1 MNYIVFDLEWN
12 QSPYGQS
19 GEHPRMPFEI
29 IEIGAV
35 KLNEH
40 FEITDEYV
48 SLIKPKLYKKLH
60 RSIKP
65 MLNYDEEELKNSGK
79 PFKEACT
86 AFLEWCGEDYVF
98 CTWGASDLYYLQSNM
113 DFYYMEKLEF
123 PLKYY
128 NIQQIYADMSDEE
141 GKISKLEKAC
151 QELEIPETEPFHSA
165 VNDARYTARVL
176 AKIRPDDLEERY
188 TFDIYR
194 HPKKKE
200 DEIIAKHAGVL
211 EKISSEYGSKQ
222 DAMEDK
228 DLMVI
233 KCAKCGRRCAR
244 KIKWFQSGSN
254 TSVAVGRCIYHGYML
269 SRIKLKPAGGS
280 DDNVFALKKTEKVD
294 RKAVEEVRNRQ
305 IELREKRKQKRR
317 DLSKRKKENR
327 EEK

>member
-35 KLNEH
+35 KLNDDLK
-40 FEITDEYV
+40 ITDEYV
-48 SLIKPKLYKKLH
+48 SLIRPKLYKRLH

-65 MLNYDEEELKNSGK
+65 MLNYDEEDLKNGK
-79 PFKEACT
+79 PFKEACKE
-86 AFLEWCGEDYVF
+86 FLDWCGEDYVF
-98 CTWGASDLYYLQSNM
+98 CTWGASDLFYLQSNM

-128 NIQQIYADMSDEE
+128 NIQQIYADLFDEE

-151 QELEIPETEPFHSA
+151 GELEIPEVEPFHSA

-200 DEIIAKHAGVL
+200 EEIVAKHAGVL
-211 EKISSEYGSKQ
+211 EKISSEYDSKQ
-222 DAMEDK
+222 IAMEDK
-228 DLMVI
+228 DLLVI

-244 KIKWFQSGSN
+244 KIKWYQSGSN

-269 SRIKLKPAGGS
+269 SRIKLKSAGGS
-280 DDNVFALKKTEKVD
+280 DDNVFALKRTEKVD
-294 RKAVEEVRNRQ
+294 KKTVEEVRNRQ
-305 IELREKRKQKRR
+305 VELREKRKQKRHE
-317 DLSKRKKENR
+317 LSKRKKENR

>member
-35 KLNEH
+35 KLNDDL
-40 FEITDEYV
+40 EITDEYV
-48 SLIKPKLYKKLH
+48 SLIKPKLYKRLH

-65 MLNYDEEELKNSGK
+65 MLNYDEEDLKNGK
-79 PFKEACT
+79 PFKEACKE
-86 AFLEWCGEDYVF
+86 FLDWCGEEYVF
-98 CTWGASDLYYLQSNM
+98 CTWGASDLFYLQSNM

-128 NIQQIYADMSDEE
+128 NIQQIYADLYDEE

-151 QELEIPETEPFHSA
+151 GELEIPEDEPFHSA

-200 DEIIAKHAGVL
+200 DEIVAKHAGVL
-211 EKISSEYGSKQ
+211 EKISSEYDSKQ
-222 DAMEDK
+222 IAMEDK
-228 DLMVI
+228 DLLVI
-233 KCAKCGRRCAR
+233 KCARCGRRCAR
-244 KIKWFQSGSN
+244 KIKWYQSGSN

-269 SRIKLKPAGGS
+269 SRIKLKSAGGS
-280 DDNVFALKKTEKVD
+280 DDNVFALKRTEKVD
-294 RKAVEEVRNRQ
+294 KKTVEEVRNRQ
-305 IELREKRKQKRR
+305 IELREKRKQKRHE
-317 DLSKRKKENR
+317 LSKRKKENR

>member
-35 KLNEH
+35 KLNDDL
-40 FEITDEYV
+40 EITDEYV
-48 SLIKPKLYKKLH
+48 SLIRPKLYKRLH

-65 MLNYDEEELKNSGK
+65 MLNYDEEDLKNGK
-79 PFKEACT
+79 PFKEACKE
-86 AFLEWCGEDYVF
+86 FLDWCGEDYVF
-98 CTWGASDLYYLQSNM
+98 CTWGASDLFYLQSNM

-128 NIQQIYADMSDEE
+128 NIQQIYADLFDEE

-151 QELEIPETEPFHSA
+151 GELEIPEVEPFHSA

-176 AKIRPDDLEERY
+176 ARIRPDDLEERY

-200 DEIIAKHAGVL
+200 EEIVAKHAGVL
-211 EKISSEYGSKQ
+211 EKISSEYDSKQ
-222 DAMEDK
+222 IAMEDK
-228 DLMVI
+228 DLLVI
-233 KCAKCGRRCAR
+233 KCARCGRRCAR
-244 KIKWFQSGSN
+244 KIKWYQSGSN

-269 SRIKLKPAGGS
+269 SRIKLKSAGGS
-280 DDNVFALKKTEKVD
+280 DDNVFALKRTEKVD
-294 RKAVEEVRNRQ
+294 KKTVEEVRNRQ
-305 IELREKRKQKRR
+305 IELREKRKQKRHE
-317 DLSKRKKENR
+317 LSKRKKENR

>member
-35 KLNEH
+35 KLNDDL
-40 FEITDEYV
+40 EITDEYV
-48 SLIKPKLYKKLH
+48 SLIRPKLYKRLH

-65 MLNYDEEELKNSGK
+65 MLNYDEEDLKNGK
-79 PFKEACT
+79 PFKEACKE
-86 AFLEWCGEDYVF
+86 FLDWCGEEYVF
-98 CTWGASDLYYLQSNM
+98 CTWGASDLFYLQSNM

-128 NIQQIYADMSDEE
+128 NIQQIYADLYDED

-151 QELEIPETEPFHSA
+151 GELEIPEVEPFHSA

-176 AKIRPDDLEERY
+176 ARIRPDDLEERY

-200 DEIIAKHAGVL
+200 EEIVAKHAGVL
-211 EKISSEYGSKQ
+211 EKISSEYDSKQ
-222 DAMEDK
+222 IAMEDK
-228 DLMVI
+228 DLLVI

-244 KIKWFQSGSN
+244 KIKWYQSGSN

-269 SRIKLKPAGGS
+269 SRIKLKSAGGS
-280 DDNVFALKKTEKVD
+280 DDNVFALKRTEKVD
-294 RKAVEEVRNRQ
+294 KKTVEEVRNRQ
-305 IELREKRKQKRR
+305 VELREKRKQKRHE
-317 DLSKRKKENR
+317 LSKRKKENR

>member
-35 KLNEH
+35 KLNDDL
-40 FEITDEYV
+40 EITDEYV
-48 SLIKPKLYKKLH
+48 SLIRPKLYKRLH

-65 MLNYDEEELKNSGK
+65 MLNYDEEDLKNGK
-79 PFKEACT
+79 PFKEACKE
-86 AFLEWCGEDYVF
+86 FLDWCGEEYVF
-98 CTWGASDLYYLQSNM
+98 CTWGASDLFYLQSNM

-128 NIQQIYADMSDEE
+128 NIQQIYADLFDEE

-151 QELEIPETEPFHSA
+151 GELEIPEVEPFHSA

-200 DEIIAKHAGVL
+200 EEIVAKHAGVL
-211 EKISSEYGSKQ
+211 EKISSEYDSKQ
-222 DAMEDK
+222 IAMEDK
-228 DLMVI
+228 DLLVI
-233 KCAKCGRRCAR
+233 KCARCGRRCAR
-244 KIKWFQSGSN
+244 KIKWYQSGSN

-269 SRIKLKPAGGS
+269 SRIKLKSAGGS
-280 DDNVFALKKTEKVD
+280 DDNVFALKRTEKVD
-294 RKAVEEVRNRQ
+294 KKTVEEVRNRQ
-305 IELREKRKQKRR
+305 IELREKRKQKRHE
-317 DLSKRKKENR
+317 LSKRKKENR